1 VTFRKCLL
9 KERKGRDITTKCGR
23 TKGVTIDQCT
33 VWHTDVDCPGCL
45 QLMVVT

>member
-1 VTFRKCLL
+1 MTFRMCML

-33 VWHTDVDCPGCL
+33 VWWREVGCPDCL
-45 QLMVVT
+45 DLMAVK